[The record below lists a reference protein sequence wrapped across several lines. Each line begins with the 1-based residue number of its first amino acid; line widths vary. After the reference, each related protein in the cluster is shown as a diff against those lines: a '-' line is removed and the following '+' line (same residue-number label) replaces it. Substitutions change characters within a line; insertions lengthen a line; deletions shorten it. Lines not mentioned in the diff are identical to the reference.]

1 MEKLIEFYEMV
12 SLNDA
17 ALDGSEK
24 IAIGNARRA
33 LRMFERAMK
42 NVKTVS
48 TNVPYDSEISFRL
61 AA

>member
-17 ALDGSEK
+17 ALRPNEK
-24 IAIGNARRA
+24 VAILQARRG
-33 LRMFERAMK
+33 LRLFVRAMEDFK
-42 NVKTVS
+42 R
-48 TNVPYDSEISFRL
+48 DSRDPWPVELSLRI